1 MTKTEFS
8 WNFCR
13 VKVYFL
19 AEKEMTLF
27 KTNFCVQK
35 YSTSRILHFIQGAGM
50 HEYRGCTK
58 DQICSKWLMG
68 H

>member
-8 WNFCR
+8 WNLCR

-19 AEKEMTLF
+19 AEKEMKLF
-27 KTNFCVQK
+27 KTVCVQK
-35 YSTSRILHFIQGAGM
+35 YSSRRILHFIQGAGM
-50 HEYRGCTK
+50 HEYKGCTK
-58 DQICSKWLMG
+58 DQICSKWMG

>member
-8 WNFCR
+8 RNLCR
-13 VKVYFL
+13 VKVYFF
-19 AEKEMTLF
+19 AEKEMKVF
-27 KTNFCVQK
+27 KTNVCVQK

-50 HEYRGCTK
+50 RDYKGCTK
-58 DQICSKWLMG
+58 DQICSKWMG